1 MARISSLHT
10 ELFKIQL
17 VTGLELKMKKF
28 VSSNFEGFSYKE
40 MI

>member
-10 ELFKIQL
+10 ELFKIQV
-17 VTGLELKMKKF
+17 VTDLELKKKKL
-28 VSSNFEGFSYKE
+28 VSSTFAGCPHKE

>member
-10 ELFKIQL
+10 ELFKIQV
-17 VTGLELKMKKF
+17 VTGLELKKKKL
-28 VSSNFEGFSYKE
+28 VSSTFEGCPHKE